1 MKKFKQALSEKFFL
15 NYAQFE
21 TETCAARCY
30 LSTRD
35 EARSDGRVDVAAGD
49 VAEGLSQGGHC
60 DSEAEG
66 NLHHIHSATA
76 AATAHQHLQ
85 TDRGQHISVSLRHR
99 KRDT

>member
-1 MKKFKQALSEKFFL
+1 MCSLS
-15 NYAQFE
+15 
-21 TETCAARCY
+21 AARCY
-30 LSTRD
+30 LSTGD

-49 VAEGLSQGGHC
+49 VAESLSQGGHC

-85 TDRGQHISVSLRHR
+85 TEVSTLVSV
-99 KRDT
+99 